1 MIIFKFRK
9 IIHFIFF
16 SLIFVQK
23 SFCASYLVLAQPYL
37 SAFPPCSVEL
47 LKTPNAFSPNGDGK
61 NDRFCLEG
69 WEQCVDEFNI
79 MIFNRFG
86 ELLFESQ
93 QVDFCWDGIYKGQVI
108 ENGIYL
114 FVIKAKSKEGDLFKR
129 AGNITLI
136 K

>member
-1 MIIFKFRK
+1 MISFKFRK
-9 IIHFIFF
+9 IIYFIFF

-23 SFCASYLVLAQPYL
+23 SFAVFHSVFSPI
-37 SAFPPCSVEL
+37 FIHHPPCTIES

-69 WEQCVDEFNI
+69 WDQCVDEFEV
-79 MIFNRFG
+79 MVFNRFG
-86 ELLFESQ
+86 ELLFESYAI
-93 QVDFCWDGIYKGQVI
+93 DFCWDGYYKGQVL
-108 ENGIYL
+108 ENGIYM
-114 FVIKAKSKEGDLFKR
+114 FVIKAKTKEGEVFKR